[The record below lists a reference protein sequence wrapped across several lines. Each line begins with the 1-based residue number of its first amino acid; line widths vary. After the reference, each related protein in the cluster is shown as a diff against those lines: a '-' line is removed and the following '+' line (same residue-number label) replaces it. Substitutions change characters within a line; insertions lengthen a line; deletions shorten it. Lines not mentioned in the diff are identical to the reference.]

1 MKKLIEILKDFNVTY
16 KEHDLGPND
25 LGISFIEVVSDIAVL
40 TIHNNGIEM
49 IIFGYIENLDG
60 THTWVNLSDNRDN
73 RAIVTLAIQSQVM
86 MRTQA

>member
-16 KEHDLGPND
+16 KEYND
-25 LGISFIEVVSDIAVL
+25 VHPLIEIVSDIAVL
-40 TIHNNGIEM
+40 TIHSNGTDM
-49 IIFGYIENLDG
+49 MIFGYIENLDG
-60 THTWVNLSDNRDN
+60 THNWVNLSDTRDN